1 MKRLKLSKSGY
12 KSGRRRK
19 MSKEDVFKMMTQ
31 EEHDDYTRELENK
44 IVFLMESLM
53 NYNSMTSEDID
64 ELLLDVQKI
73 GGTED
78 E

>member
-1 MKRLKLSKSGY
+1 
-12 KSGRRRK
+12 
-19 MSKEDVFKMMTQ
+19 MSREDVFKMMTQ

-53 NYNSMTSEDID
+53 NYNSMTSEDIY

>member
-1 MKRLKLSKSGY
+1 
-12 KSGRRRK
+12 